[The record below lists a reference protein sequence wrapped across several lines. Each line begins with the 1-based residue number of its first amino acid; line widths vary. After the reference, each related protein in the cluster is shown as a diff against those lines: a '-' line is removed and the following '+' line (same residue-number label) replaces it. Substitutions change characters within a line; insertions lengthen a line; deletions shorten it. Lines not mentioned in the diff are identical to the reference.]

1 MTASS
6 YKVGTI
12 ELQFILGAILVKP
25 VLSVPGMRALVKRI
39 RLSKRRVDGDAV
51 MWLPR
56 LRV

>member
-25 VLSVPGMRALVKRI
+25 GLSVPGMQALAEAKANDLASAGV
-39 RLSKRRVDGDAV
+39 G
-51 MWLPR
+51 PR
-56 LRV
+56 PSPLCR